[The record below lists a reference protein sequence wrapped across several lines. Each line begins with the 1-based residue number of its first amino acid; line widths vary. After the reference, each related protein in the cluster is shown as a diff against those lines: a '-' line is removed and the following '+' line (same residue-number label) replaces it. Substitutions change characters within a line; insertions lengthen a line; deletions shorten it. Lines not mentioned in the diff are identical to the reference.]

1 MLNTLLSSI
10 SFSFG
15 LDDIDTYS
23 IVIGGSVIIILSYFA
38 NVLAKRTNIPS
49 VLVLIA
55 MGIGIR
61 QGLTAMDVIAI
72 PFQDQILE
80 LLGTVGLIFIL
91 LEAALDLELSKKKLP
106 LILKSA
112 SLALLAL
119 GISSIAIAAFFTYVL
134 AMDSMTAIVYAIPL
148 SIMSSAIII
157 PSVGGLSRERK
168 EFMVYESTFSDIWGI
183 MAFYILLENHDATS
197 GTEVVLAIGK
207 NIGGSFIISIV
218 VSYLLVYVLQKIKSS
233 VKLFLSIAVL
243 LLIYSVQKLL
253 HLSPLILI
261 LIFGLMLNN
270 YKIFFPRIFQNQ
282 DGESWLGS
290 LLNEAKMSSLRHD
303 FHVLT
308 LESAFVIR
316 TFFFVMFGATVA
328 LASLANW
335 EVVFYGL
342 VISVILY
349 IVRFILLYLFRRKD
363 PTSLLYIAPRG
374 LITILLFFHIVHLSS
389 DPDHPQF
396 VSEAFDPAIL
406 LVVILVTSI
415 VMTISLIQ
423 QGSGLKEIKIHE
435 GHPLLSEEDESNDKK
450 VGEDEIDSTTGA
462 DVVDIVDDGEG
473 EIEDVASKE
482 VGDEDVARKGEA
494 DSGDEDDEDD
504 DDDDEDEDDEDE
516 VEGQKS

>member
-1 MLNTLLSSI
+1 MIPSPLFYLVHMLNTILSSL

-23 IVIGGSVIIILSYFA
+23 IVIGGSVIVILSYFA

-61 QGLTAMDVIAI
+61 QGLTAMDIFDI
-72 PFQDQILE
+72 PFQDRILE

-91 LEAALDLELSKKKLP
+91 LEAALDLELSRAKLP

-112 SLALLAL
+112 TLALLAL
-119 GISSIAIAAFFTYVL
+119 SISSIAIATFFTHVL
-134 AMDSMTAIVYAIPL
+134 AMDSITAVVYAIPL

-157 PSVGGLSRERK
+157 PSVGGLSRDKK

-183 MAFYILLENHDATS
+183 MAFYILLENHDAAS
-197 GTEVVLAIGK
+197 GTDVAMAIGK

-243 LLIYSVQKLL
+243 LLIYSIQKLL

-270 YKIFFPRIFQNQ
+270 YKIFFPLIFKNK

-290 LLNEAKMSSLRHD
+290 LLDEKKMSSLRHD
-303 FHVLT
+303 FQVLT

-349 IVRFILLYLFRRKD
+349 IVRLILLYIFRLKD
-363 PTSLLYIAPRG
+363 PKSLLYIAPRG

-389 DPDHPQF
+389 DEANPQF

-423 QGSGLKEIKIHE
+423 QGSGLKEIKVHE
-435 GHPLLSEEDESNDKK
+435 GHPLLSEVDEGNQGNDKSSVDNEKPSADKTEVAEKNPKK
-450 VGEDEIDSTTGA
+450 VIA
-462 DVVDIVDDGEG
+462 
-473 EIEDVASKE
+473 KKPK
-482 VGDEDVARKGEA
+482 KGTA
-494 DSGDEDDEDD
+494 KKPKKGTAKKPKK
-504 DDDDEDEDDEDE
+504 
-516 VEGQKS
+516 GTAKKSAE